1 VSDFFAT
8 VKRQFD
14 LTNGL
19 MYALL
24 YIFVITFVFFPAIV
38 DATYLSWMHK
48 DIAKNELSWF
58 QLFMLLNFNVSDTI
72 GRTLGGSGFCA
83 GVGRNPTLIGSY
95 SRTFFFITYF
105 LIMFQVGPDGLFV
118 SDWFKILNTFIFGF
132 TNGFFSTRC
141 AILAPG
147 VVAATFQQ
155 ETGSMIGSIISI
167 GILMGSIVAIPMEQ
181 FIKMSPPTPLNP

>member
-1 VSDFFAT
+1 MSDFFAV
-8 VKRQFD
+8 VKRQFI

-24 YIFVITFVFFPAIV
+24 FIFIITFVFFPATV

-48 DIAKNELSWF
+48 DIKKNELSWF

-72 GRTLGGSGFCA
+72 GRTLA
-83 GVGRNPTLIGSY
+83 GYANTGRTSTLIGSFT
-95 SRTFFFITYF
+95 RILFFTTYF
-105 LIMFQVGPDGLFV
+105 LIMFQVGPRWLFL
-118 SDWFKILNTFIFGF
+118 SDWFKILNTFLFGF

-147 VVAATFQQ
+147 VVSETYRQ

-167 GILMGSIVAIPMEQ
+167 GILIGSIIAIPMGE
-181 FIKMSPPTPLNP
+181 FIKIAPPTPLEP